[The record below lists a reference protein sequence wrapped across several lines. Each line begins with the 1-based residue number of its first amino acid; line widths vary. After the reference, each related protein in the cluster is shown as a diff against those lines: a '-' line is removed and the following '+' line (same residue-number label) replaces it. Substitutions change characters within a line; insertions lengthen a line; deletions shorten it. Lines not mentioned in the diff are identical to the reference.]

1 MDEAADPRN
10 GVKSEGG
17 LTGIRHKCRQASSFG
32 YGRRHCDQKDSR
44 HRHQG
49 YVRASNGVV
58 AVFRKVDLPLRTEAM
73 RRGREIRITASQLVC
88 MTETGGKMLFIGLK
102 GVYKAG

>member
-1 MDEAADPRN
+1 
-10 GVKSEGG
+10 
-17 LTGIRHKCRQASSFG
+17 
-32 YGRRHCDQKDSR
+32 
-44 HRHQG
+44 
-49 YVRASNGVV
+49 
-58 AVFRKVDLPLRTEAM
+58 M